1 MVYIGTDI
9 GGTFTDLVLMTD
21 NGDVQIFKALTTP
34 DDRTRGVLDAMNIA
48 AEASGLS
55 PSELVARLRYFSH
68 GTTAATNAFIE
79 RKGAL
84 TGLLTTRGFEDTLR
98 IQRAMSGWVG
108 LPIHEISHFSKRHPP
123 TPIVPQALTIGIA
136 ERVDYKGM
144 VIVPLDEEQAR
155 GAIQTLIDQG
165 VESVAIS
172 LLWSF
177 RNPAHERRLAELV
190 REMAPEIF
198 VTISSEL
205 VPIIGEYERTSTTA
219 INAYLGPV
227 IHRYINGLER
237 AVRDHG
243 FGGPISIMES
253 GGGVLPASEAAF
265 QAANLLT
272 SGPAGGVLASQ
283 KLGDLLGYQNVLTAD
298 MGGTSFDVGLIVDGL
313 PLLETVREEGRYHVA
328 LPSIKVTAIGAG
340 GGSIAR
346 VRDGHLTVGP
356 ESAGSTPGPAC
367 YGRGG
372 TEPTI
377 TDADVVLGI
386 VDAKYFLGGKMALD
400 VEAAHEAVRRFVAEP
415 LGLSVAEA
423 AAGIREVANNQ
434 MADLLRRVTLRAGYD
449 PRDFVLMAY
458 GGAGATHAH
467 QYAEV
472 AGISTI
478 VVPKTGP
485 AHSAFG
491 TVTGDRHRSFSLAIG
506 QHAPARFKRASE
518 HIDLA
523 RITDGFAELEAKA
536 VAALGDEATLHR
548 FVGMR
553 FRQQV
558 HEIGVEV
565 GSGALVAAD
574 IDMLVDRFEVQ
585 YERIYGKNTALRISG
600 VEFTVIRVEATSP
613 VIRPHAKEEKAVGHS
628 NAPAGTRPVYFY
640 GQGFVDT
647 PIYRIADV
655 GPGHSISGPAII
667 ERPDTT
673 IVVGPGQAAEMEKY
687 GNIIIEVPTA

>member
-1 MVYIGTDI
+1 
-9 GGTFTDLVLMTD
+9 
-21 NGDVQIFKALTTP
+21 
-34 DDRTRGVLDAMNIA
+34 
-48 AEASGLS
+48 
-55 PSELVARLRYFSH
+55 
-68 GTTAATNAFIE
+68 
-79 RKGAL
+79 
-84 TGLLTTRGFEDTLR
+84 
-98 IQRAMSGWVG
+98 
-108 LPIHEISHFSKRHPP
+108 
-123 TPIVPQALTIGIA
+123 
-136 ERVDYKGM
+136 
-144 VIVPLDEEQAR
+144 
-155 GAIQTLIDQG
+155 
-165 VESVAIS
+165 
-172 LLWSF
+172 
-177 RNPAHERRLAELV
+177 
-190 REMAPEIF
+190 
-198 VTISSEL
+198 
-205 VPIIGEYERTSTTA
+205 
-219 INAYLGPV
+219 
-227 IHRYINGLER
+227 
-237 AVRDHG
+237 
-243 FGGPISIMES
+243 
-253 GGGVLPASEAAF
+253 
-265 QAANLLT
+265 
-272 SGPAGGVLASQ
+272 
-283 KLGDLLGYQNVLTAD
+283 
-298 MGGTSFDVGLIVDGL
+298 
-313 PLLETVREEGRYHVA
+313 
-328 LPSIKVTAIGAG
+328 
-340 GGSIAR
+340 
-346 VRDGHLTVGP
+346 
-356 ESAGSTPGPAC
+356 
-367 YGRGG
+367 
-372 TEPTI
+372 
-377 TDADVVLGI
+377 
-386 VDAKYFLGGKMALD
+386 
-400 VEAAHEAVRRFVAEP
+400 
-415 LGLSVAEA
+415 
-423 AAGIREVANNQ
+423 
-434 MADLLRRVTLRAGYD
+434 
-449 PRDFVLMAY
+449 MAY

-506 QHAPARFKRASE
+506 QHAPARFKLASE